1 MLYCFRIYSQLSEI
15 KSPETLPQAT
25 LKGVLPCEQKSK
37 LPKYYKESPEA
48 RAERVREEAGRFKS
62 RIVEP
67 KTRYNRQRANNKK
80 NFDY

>member
-1 MLYCFRIYSQLSEI
+1 MS
-15 KSPETLPQAT
+15 K
-25 LKGVLPCEQKSK
+25 KKSK
-37 LPKYYKESPEA
+37 LPRYYKESPEA
-48 RAERVREEAGRFKS
+48 RAERVREEAGRYKS